1 MATNN
6 EKDTARIED
15 IELTKEENDGMLRTY
30 EDDIL
35 GGLLAAAGFRESAE
49 EIHPVEISREG
60 VVLFKFSIRPLS
72 EDEYHE
78 CKEKN
83 TKYVRNKQL
92 GIKFPETTDT
102 AKYRSAL
109 IYKATV
115 PADRARV
122 WDNKE
127 VWKRLDVMSGVELI
141 GRVLKAGEKDAVL
154 DLIDKISGYSLTA
167 EEVAKN

>member
-72 EDEYHE
+72 EDEYHK
-78 CKEKN
+78 CKERH
-83 TKYVRNKQL
+83 TKYTRNRQL
-92 GIKFPETTDT
+92 GIKFPESTD
-102 AKYRSAL
+102 ASSYRSAL
-109 IYKATV
+109 IYQATV
-115 PADRARV
+115 EADRNKV
-122 WDNKE
+122 WNNKE
-127 VWKRLDVMSGVELI
+127 AWKRLDVMNGEQLI
-141 GRVLKAGEKDAVL
+141 EKVLKAGEKDRIL
-154 DLIDKISGYSLTA
+154 DSIDQISGYSMTMEETA
-167 EEVAKN
+167 GN